1 MRILSFITAAA
12 FVATMPLAA
21 YADCVNN
28 PTSNGALSATQLTS
42 LLGGKIACVAGGF
55 GWENQEYHS
64 GTATG
69 SIIDYKHGAPG
80 AGVVDQTLTIGTYAV
95 TGTTNGQVTYS
106 YTGGGTYTYY
116 VLGNS
121 APTTPRAGTYFFCTT
136 FGGSAITVKVEAGSG
151 PCV

>member
-1 MRILSFITAAA
+1 M
-12 FVATMPLAA
+12 
-21 YADCVNN
+21 
-28 PTSNGALSATQLTS
+28 
-42 LLGGKIACVAGGF
+42 
-55 GWENQEYHS
+55 
-64 GTATG
+64 
-69 SIIDYKHGAPG
+69 
-80 AGVVDQTLTIGTYAV
+80 TIGTYAV